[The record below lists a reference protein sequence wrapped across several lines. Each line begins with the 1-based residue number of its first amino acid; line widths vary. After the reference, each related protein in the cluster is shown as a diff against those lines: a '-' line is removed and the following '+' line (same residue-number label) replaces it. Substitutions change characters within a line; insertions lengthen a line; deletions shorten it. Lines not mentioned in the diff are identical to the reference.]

1 MATRPTYQP
10 DARTLLG
17 FIEPFRG
24 HTQAPRWDDFP
35 TVAEAMVA
43 ELKFAEA
50 RGLAVGL
57 VEAGYVELP
66 LTYTVDEALNA
77 AYRKASA
84 QVEFDEGARQTLEL
98 ERWSRIDQEGDRDA
112 GI

>member
-1 MATRPTYQP
+1 MLVNTRAPYQP

-17 FIEPFRG
+17 FIEPFRD
-24 HTQAPRWDDFP
+24 HTNAPRWDDFP

-57 VEAGYVELP
+57 VEAGYIEVP
-66 LTYTVDEALNA
+66 FTYTVYEALNA
-77 AYRKASA
+77 AYRKAT
-84 QVEFDEGARQTLEL
+84 EEL
-98 ERWSRIDQEGDRDA
+98 ENQGLDA
-112 GI
+112 ALEAAGLPTENVDANH

>member
-1 MATRPTYQP
+1 MPPIRAPYQP

-17 FIEPFRG
+17 FIEPFRE
-24 HTQAPRWDDFP
+24 HTHAPRRDDFP

-57 VEAGYVELP
+57 VEAGYVEVP
-66 LTYTVDEALNA
+66 FTYTVDEALNA
-77 AYRKASA
+77 AYRKATEQA
-84 QVEFDEGARQTLEL
+84 EFDKGV
-98 ERWSRIDQEGDRDA
+98 RDA
-112 GI
+112 G